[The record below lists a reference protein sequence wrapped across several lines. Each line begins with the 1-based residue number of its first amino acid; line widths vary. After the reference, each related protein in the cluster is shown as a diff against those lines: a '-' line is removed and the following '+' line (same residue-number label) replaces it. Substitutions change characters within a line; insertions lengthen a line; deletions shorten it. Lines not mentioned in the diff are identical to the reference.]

1 MGLPLCVR
9 PSSEHPVYLRTTG
22 DHEGDAF
29 DKPKVRV
36 QSSIK
41 RKEILMGFIRSPTK
55 LLRSFPPLQAKL
67 IVEITVSNLRKIP
80 ADIYEELVHH
90 AE

>member
-1 MGLPLCVR
+1 MGLFVCVR

-36 QSSIK
+36 SSTNGE
-41 RKEILMGFIRSPTK
+41 EILMGFIRSPTK

-67 IVEITVSNLRKIP
+67 IVEITVGNLRKIP

>member
-1 MGLPLCVR
+1 M
-9 PSSEHPVYLRTTG
+9 H
-22 DHEGDAF
+22 
-29 DKPKVRV
+29 
-36 QSSIK
+36 SSINGK
-41 RKEILMGFIRSPTK
+41 PILTEVIRSPTK

>member
-1 MGLPLCVR
+1 MR
-9 PSSEHPVYLRTTG
+9 ATY
-22 DHEGDAF
+22 
-29 DKPKVRV
+29 
-36 QSSIK
+36 
-41 RKEILMGFIRSPTK
+41 SPTK

-67 IVEITVSNLRKIP
+67 IIEITVSNLRKIP

>member
-1 MGLPLCVR
+1 MAGQRKRCA
-9 PSSEHPVYLRTTG
+9 
-22 DHEGDAF
+22 D
-29 DKPKVRV
+29 
-36 QSSIK
+36 SSIH
-41 RKEILMGFIRSPTK
+41 SPTK

-80 ADIYEELVHH
+80 ADIYKELVHH

>member
-1 MGLPLCVR
+1 M
-9 PSSEHPVYLRTTG
+9 YLRTVG
-22 DHEGDAF
+22 DYEGNAANKSEVSLQRF
-29 DKPKVRV
+29 ESNEKLLT
-36 QSSIK
+36 S
-41 RKEILMGFIRSPTK
+41 FICSPTK

-80 ADIYEELVHH
+80 ADIYDELVHH